1 MKVETHKRFM
11 LRAIELAKKAEGKTF
26 PNPMVGAV
34 IVKNGKVIGEGYHR
48 RAGGPHAEIAA
59 LRKAKKNTRGALLYV
74 NLEPC
79 AHYGRTPP
87 CTKSLAKRGIRKV
100 YAAMKDPNPMV
111 NGKGLCELKKD
122 GIEIKLGLCLKEARK
137 LNTSYIMRVK
147 GQKCSAE

>member
-1 MKVETHKRFM
+1 MRVEVHKRFM

-26 PNPMVGAV
+26 PNPLVGAV
-34 IVKNGKVIGEGYHR
+34 IVKNGKVVGEGYHR

-59 LRKAKKNTRGALLYV
+59 LRKAKKSARGALLYV

-79 AHYGRTPP
+79 AHYGRTAP
-87 CTKSLAKRGIRKV
+87 CVSSLKKNGIRKV
-100 YAAMKDPNPMV
+100 YAAMKDPNPIV

-122 GIEIKLGLCLKEARK
+122 GIEIKLGLCFKEARK
-137 LNTSYIMRVK
+137 LNSSYITRIK